1 MSFLQDLEHSM
12 EGLKRE
18 MAQEPGTVLAV
29 AWAQEGVA
37 EDETHEEGMYSIRKV
52 RKDIKTLNLQLNQ
65 FWRAIPM

>member
-1 MSFLQDLEHSM
+1 M

-37 EDETHEEGMYSIRKV
+37 EDETHEEGMYSIKKV

-65 FWRAIPM
+65 FWGAIPM